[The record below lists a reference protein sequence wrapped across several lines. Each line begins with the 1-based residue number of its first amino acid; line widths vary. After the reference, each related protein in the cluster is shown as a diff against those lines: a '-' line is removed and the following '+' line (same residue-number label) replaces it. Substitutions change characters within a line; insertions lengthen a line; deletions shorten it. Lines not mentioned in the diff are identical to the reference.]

1 VAGTRPSP
9 PRAAKPPELEDE
21 RPTSVD
27 PIQAYLRQ
35 VGRVALLTREGELEL
50 ARRRDR
56 GEAVAKA
63 ATLTSEAAGAALSA
77 AIDECRAA
85 LAEARKPG
93 LAHRIEHE
101 LRELSERLDAH
112 RRYRASFAAGDPDG
126 EQAALRQLG
135 VRVEELPLDPSVW
148 AGLTAELEALLASD
162 LAGSQL
168 DPVLD
173 PVLDE
178 LERRSGHRRERW
190 PALRQT
196 IREGRRDASAARSD
210 LVVANLRL
218 VVAVARKYAHHGLP
232 LLDLVQE
239 GNLGLMR
246 AAEKFDPS
254 RGFRFSTYAI
264 WWIRQSVTRSLADHG
279 RTIRLPVHVVETLHK
294 LARIRREFISGQG
307 REPTPEELGE
317 RLGLAVP
324 RIRFLLTLGAEPAS
338 LESPIGDDGELRDVI
353 EDESS
358 ADPIA
363 HIADR
368 ELCDSVQSALASLTE
383 REQRV
388 LRLRFGIDG
397 EDEQTLE
404 VVGREFSLTRER
416 VRQIEA
422 KALQKLKGLERQ
434 AASRIG
440 ASVGGTHGS
449 GHSLARKR

>member
-1 VAGTRPSP
+1 MAGPKPAPPSSPSP
-9 PRAAKPPELEDE
+9 DLDDEARASAD
-21 RPTSVD
+21 PT
-27 PIQAYLRQ
+27 QAYLRQ

-63 ATLTSEAAGAALSA
+63 AALTCVSAGERLAA
-77 AIDECRAA
+77 AIRECRAA
-85 LAEARKPG
+85 LDESGKPS
-93 LAHRIEHE
+93 AQRRIEVE
-101 LRELSERLDAH
+101 LRTLEERLDAH
-112 RRYRASFAAGDPDG
+112 TRYRACFAAGELAGAD
-126 EQAALRQLG
+126 AALRQLSF
-135 VRVEELPLDPSVW
+135 RVEELPLDADTW
-148 AGLTAELEALLASD
+148 AILADELAPVLR
-162 LAGSQL
+162 L
-168 DPVLD
+168 DPARH
-173 PVLDE
+173 DE
-178 LERRSGHRRERW
+178 AILTEAEQRSGRRRNDW
-190 PALRQT
+190 PQLRAT
-196 IREGRRDASAARSD
+196 IARGRRDASAARSD

-294 LARIRREFISGQG
+294 LSRLRREMIAAHG
-307 REPTPEELGE
+307 REPTPDELAE
-317 RLGLAVP
+317 RLDLPLA

-338 LESPIGDDGELRDVI
+338 LESPIGDDGELRDLL
-353 EDESS
+353 EDESA

-363 HIADR
+363 RIADL
-368 ELCDSVQSALASLTE
+368 ELCGNVQRALASLSE
-383 REQRV
+383 REERV
-388 LRLRFGIDG
+388 LRLRFGLDG

-422 KALQKLKGLERQ
+422 KALQKLKRP
-434 AASRIG
+434 S
-440 ASVGGTHGS
+440 S
-449 GHSLARKR
+449 SLR